1 MSKKIY
7 LSPSN
12 QDGNLYAYGNTNE
25 MEQCNRIA
33 DAAKT
38 ALERCGFTVKKAPKG
53 QNMNVSIAE
62 SNNWGADLHVPIH
75 TNAGGGQGTVV
86 FVYSNNTNNMKIAD
100 PVYQAVQSVTP
111 GKTDYGVRPNPGL
124 AELNSTNAIAVY
136 IEVDFHDNADIAKW
150 LIGNPNAVGE
160 AIAKGI
166 CKGCGVTYKAP
177 SIASSEDHFE
187 KKIYRVQ
194 IGAFTDKGNA
204 NDCLKK
210 AKAAGFKNAFIAESK
225 L

>member
-53 QNMNVSIAE
+53 QNMNVSITE

-111 GKTDYGVRPNPGL
+111 GKTDYGVRSNPGL
-124 AELNSTNAIAVY
+124 AELNGTNAIAVY

-177 SIASSEDHFE
+177 STASSEDHFE